1 VRTAAE
7 KSEAPGTPVRRAQAT
22 PPGRWSDDRPTLC
35 RLTSRT
41 PGNAVAGDPHRY
53 PCAPIEFVHPT
64 GEPGAV
70 FTPRR
75 HVVYLALPRFR
86 PLVLR
91 RMRRA
96 RARRTEPGPVVA
108 VGVAP
113 LRAFMLI
120 GRVRQMRQP
129 KPLPPMTDE
138 AIRGPC
144 MSLGVRLL
152 TLAIPANAPTRQPES
167 VSPQQLW
174 D

>member
-1 VRTAAE
+1 
-7 KSEAPGTPVRRAQAT
+7 
-22 PPGRWSDDRPTLC
+22 
-35 RLTSRT
+35 
-41 PGNAVAGDPHRY
+41 
-53 PCAPIEFVHPT
+53 
-64 GEPGAV
+64 
-70 FTPRR
+70 
-75 HVVYLALPRFR
+75 
-86 PLVLR
+86 
-91 RMRRA
+91 
-96 RARRTEPGPVVA
+96 VVA

-152 TLAIPANAPTRQPES
+152 SLAMPANAPTRQPES